1 MLHPEDRRSAVDH
14 DARLAGF
21 RISSFL
27 FAVAVRHRNLWR
39 PLGAPTARRTAG
51 RPIIYSLSLA
61 IYCTSWTYF
70 GGVGLA
76 ASRGLEFTAIYIGP
90 ILMFTLG
97 MPILQP
103 DRDPGQGRE
112 TDFDRR
118 LHGGALRQ
126 EPDGGGDGSADRRD
140 RHDSLHRAAAQS
152 GLVIGCSD
160 GRRGAIK
167 PRHARHSFSPT
178 SRSS

>member
-1 MLHPEDRRSAVDH
+1 LCNAITFMLLSGGFGERVRH

-21 RISSFL
+21 RISAFL
-27 FAVAVRHRNLWR
+27 FAAAVRHRNLWR
-39 PLGAPTARRTAG
+39 SLDAPTARRTAG

-97 MPILQP
+97 MPILRRIVTLAKAEKLTSIADFMAARYGKSP
-103 DRDPGQGRE
+103 MVAAHGR
-112 TDFDRR
+112 
-118 LHGGALRQ
+118 
-126 EPDGGGDGSADRRD
+126 ADRRD

-152 GLVIGCSD
+152 GLVIGRGD
-160 GRRGAIK
+160 GRCGAIE
-167 PRHARHSFSPT
+167 AG
-178 SRSS
+178 